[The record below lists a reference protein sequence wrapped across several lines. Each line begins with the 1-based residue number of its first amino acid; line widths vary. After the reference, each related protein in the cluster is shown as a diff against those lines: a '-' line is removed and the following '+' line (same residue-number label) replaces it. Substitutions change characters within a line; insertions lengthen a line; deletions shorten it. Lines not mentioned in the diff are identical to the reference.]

1 MRVALPT
8 FHDTTNFGSFLQAQA
23 IVAPL
28 LNEFTKIAV
37 REQEAAEWVDELT
50 GTTPAVVC
58 DPYLHSRDRQSLGTG
73 IDAGGRVVWKDRGRR

>member
-50 GTTPAVVC
+50 GTTPSVVC
-58 DPYLHSRDRQSLGTG
+58 DPTMLVEGKQWEKCMRRQ
-73 IDAGGRVVWKDRGRR
+73 